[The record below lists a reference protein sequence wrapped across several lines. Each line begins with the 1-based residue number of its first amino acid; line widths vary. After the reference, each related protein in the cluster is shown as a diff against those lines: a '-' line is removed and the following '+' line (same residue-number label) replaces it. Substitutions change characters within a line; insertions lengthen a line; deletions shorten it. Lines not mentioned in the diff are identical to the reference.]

1 MSEPTDSELLEPL
14 NSTNVGS
21 RGDELWIARAI
32 VEAHGGSV
40 WAAPRRGGG
49 AMFSFALPL
58 VEQGRG
64 GA

>member
-1 MSEPTDSELLEPL
+1 MSEPTDAELFEPL

-21 RGDELWIARAI
+21 LGDELWIARAI
-32 VEAHGGSV
+32 IEAHRGSV